1 MHNKSIAKKGSSY
14 LMNKQILIL
23 SVSILLALFTGFMP
37 MYLAYSSQSD
47 RITLLESNEAEI
59 VKANAALFEEITA
72 LRIDQAKEDCD

>member
-1 MHNKSIAKKGSSY
+1 
-14 LMNKQILIL
+14 
-23 SVSILLALFTGFMP
+23 

-47 RITLLESNEAEI
+47 RIALLESNEAEI